1 MSFDDEGDG
10 IEEKMLIFQE
20 NLHKKKNN
28 IVEEYMANL
37 HKFALIT
44 DLKQVIQREDF
55 ASISIPV
62 SSFSILDSI
71 INWGQGN

>member
-1 MSFDDEGDG
+1 MNFDDEGDG

-44 DLKQVIQREDF
+44 DLKQVI
-55 ASISIPV
+55 
-62 SSFSILDSI
+62 
-71 INWGQGN
+71 